1 MKKKNWRSNLEV
13 LKELDAEERE
23 SYEHA
28 AKQIADEVYGADDF
42 ELQVKKYNRQKK
54 MKWWSYLT
62 SFGIAIGLTLV
73 AVIIGLTTSWHVS
86 NYYDYGVAVSFVIV
100 LMILAWSRNRYAA
113 RFFNDKRKRY
123 QRTLTLTEA
132 ETYMWLKT
140 ILLALFLFMPTLIS
154 LAVIYK

>member
-23 SYEHA
+23 SYEHVA
-28 AKQIADEVYGADDF
+28 QQIADEVYAADDF
-42 ELQVKKYNRQKK
+42 ELQVKKYNRVKK
-54 MKWWSYLT
+54 MKWWSYLI
-62 SFGIAIGLTLV
+62 SFGIALGLSLI
-73 AVIIGLTTSWHVS
+73 AVIIGLTASWHIA
-86 NYYDYGVAVSFVIV
+86 NYYDYGIALTFVISLTV
-100 LMILAWSRNRYAA
+100 LAWSRNRYAA

-123 QRTLTLTEA
+123 QRTLTLSEGQ
-132 ETYMWLKT
+132 TYMWLKT